1 MNLDFAAFSTYDLEF
16 RELFRYPPFS
26 RLIAVWFKGSEEE
39 KLAEYAADFLEKLR
53 PYAHEKIKLAGPAPA
68 PIARIK
74 GKFRYMLT
82 IRGEGL
88 KLIRQALKVLTFHRK
103 HPGDI
108 ELTIDVDPQSLL

>member
-1 MNLDFAAFSTYDLEF
+1 MTGGCKCRLGG
-16 RELFRYPPFS
+16 REYWLVYTADAYFDIQGAY
-26 RLIAVWFKGSEEE
+26 GT
-39 KLAEYAADFLEKLR
+39 DFLEKLR

-108 ELTIDVDPQSLL
+108 EVAIDVDPQSLL